1 MAGVNKVISV
11 GNLGKD
17 PEVRHL
23 EGGVSVA
30 HFTLATNEYYKDK
43 QGNRVERTEWHNI
56 SAWRGLAHMADKYLK
71 KGQQVYI
78 EGKLRTRQYQ
88 DKDQQTRYI
97 TEIIADEISML
108 GGRPQ
113 GPGNGVGMLWRSCGR
128 AAAYLPA
135 RAGNGPAALLKGSRY
150 LCCFLKKAFCTWPGL
165 FSLSP
170 CTSQRVPF

>member
-1 MAGVNKVISV
+1 MAFSILYFLTCINMAGVNKVILV

-30 HFTLATNEYYKDK
+30 HFTLATNDYYKDK
-43 QGNRVERTEWHNI
+43 QGNRVERTEWHNV
-56 SAWRGLAHMADKYLK
+56 SAWRGLADMADKYLK

-113 GPGNGVGMLWRSCGR
+113 GAG
-128 AAAYLPA
+128 AASADAASAATEPQHTFRQEPEMDQLP
-135 RAGNGPAALLKGSRY
+135 
-150 LCCFLKKAFCTWPGL
+150 F
-165 FSLSP
+165 
-170 CTSQRVPF
+170 

>member
-1 MAGVNKVISV
+1 MAGVNKVILV

-56 SAWRGLAHMADKYLK
+56 SAWRGLADMADKYLK

-113 GPGNGVGMLWRSCGR
+113 ETNEATVEPVDLVAVE
-128 AAAYLPA
+128 AAHSFRQEPELDQLP
-135 RAGNGPAALLKGSRY
+135 
-150 LCCFLKKAFCTWPGL
+150 F
-165 FSLSP
+165 
-170 CTSQRVPF
+170 

>member
-1 MAGVNKVISV
+1 MAGVNKVILV

-23 EGGVSVA
+23 ESGNSVA

-56 SAWRGLAHMADKYLK
+56 SAWRGLAELAEKYLK
-71 KGQQVYI
+71 KGTQVYI

-97 TEIIADEISML
+97 TEIIADEISLL
-108 GGRPQ
+108 GGRL
-113 GPGNGVGMLWRSCGR
+113 GGSSTGVPSASAEESVGLRQEPELDK
-128 AAAYLPA
+128 LP
-135 RAGNGPAALLKGSRY
+135 
-150 LCCFLKKAFCTWPGL
+150 F
-165 FSLSP
+165 
-170 CTSQRVPF
+170 

>member
-1 MAGVNKVISV
+1 MILV

-23 EGGVSVA
+23 DGGVSVA

-56 SAWRGLAHMADKYLK
+56 SAWRGLADMADKYLR

-108 GGRPQ
+108 SGRPQ
-113 GPGNGVGMLWRSCGR
+113 GAASTASDANGASVTEPQHTFRQEPELDQ
-128 AAAYLPA
+128 LP
-135 RAGNGPAALLKGSRY
+135 
-150 LCCFLKKAFCTWPGL
+150 F
-165 FSLSP
+165 
-170 CTSQRVPF
+170 

>member
-1 MAGVNKVISV
+1 MAGVNKVILV

-30 HFTLATNEYYKDK
+30 HFTLATNDYYKDK
-43 QGNRVERTEWHNI
+43 QGTRVERTEWHNI
-56 SAWRGLAHMADKYLK
+56 SAWRGLADMADKYLK

-113 GPGNGVGMLWRSCGR
+113 GAGGAAGEANAP
-128 AAAYLPA
+128 AAAEPQQTFRQEPEMDQLP
-135 RAGNGPAALLKGSRY
+135 
-150 LCCFLKKAFCTWPGL
+150 F
-165 FSLSP
+165 
-170 CTSQRVPF
+170 

>member
-1 MAGVNKVISV
+1 MAGVNKVILV

-30 HFTLATNEYYKDK
+30 HFTLATNDYYKDK

-56 SAWRGLAHMADKYLK
+56 SAWRGLADMADKYLK

-97 TEIIADEISML
+97 TEFVADEISL
-108 GGRPQ
+108 RGGRPQ
-113 GPGNGVGMLWRSCGR
+113 GPGAASDANG
-128 AAAYLPA
+128 AAVAEPQQSFRQEPELDQLP
-135 RAGNGPAALLKGSRY
+135 
-150 LCCFLKKAFCTWPGL
+150 F
-165 FSLSP
+165 
-170 CTSQRVPF
+170 

>member
-1 MAGVNKVISV
+1 MACSILYLLTCNNMAGVNKVILV

-43 QGNRVERTEWHNI
+43 QGTRVERTEWHNI
-56 SAWRGLAHMADKYLK
+56 SAWRGLADMADKFLK

-113 GPGNGVGMLWRSCGR
+113 SPGTASEATGTVAEPQHAFRQEPELDQ
-128 AAAYLPA
+128 LP
-135 RAGNGPAALLKGSRY
+135 
-150 LCCFLKKAFCTWPGL
+150 F
-165 FSLSP
+165 
-170 CTSQRVPF
+170 

>member
-1 MAGVNKVISV
+1 MAGVNKVILV

-30 HFTLATNEYYKDK
+30 HFTLATNDYYKDK

-56 SAWRGLAHMADKYLK
+56 SAWRGLADMADKFLK

-113 GPGNGVGMLWRSCGR
+113 GAG
-128 AAAYLPA
+128 AASIDATNQTAAEPQQSFRQEPELDQLP
-135 RAGNGPAALLKGSRY
+135 
-150 LCCFLKKAFCTWPGL
+150 F
-165 FSLSP
+165 
-170 CTSQRVPF
+170 

>member
-1 MAGVNKVISV
+1 MAGVNKVILV

-43 QGNRVERTEWHNI
+43 QGTRVERTEWHNI
-56 SAWRGLAHMADKYLK
+56 SAWRGLADMADKFLK

-113 GPGNGVGMLWRSCGR
+113 GTG
-128 AAAYLPA
+128 A
-135 RAGNGPAALLKGSRY
+135 PAAEANGAAPAEAQQSFRQEPELDQL
-150 LCCFLKKAFCTWPGL
+150 
-165 FSLSP
+165 
-170 CTSQRVPF
+170 PF

>member
-1 MAGVNKVISV
+1 MAGVNKVILV

-56 SAWRGLAHMADKYLK
+56 SAWRGLADMADKFLK

-108 GGRPQ
+108 SGRPQ
-113 GPGNGVGMLWRSCGR
+113 N
-128 AAAYLPA
+128 AAA
-135 RAGNGPAALLKGSRY
+135 AGTGNEANGPAAAEQQQSFRQEPELDQL
-150 LCCFLKKAFCTWPGL
+150 
-165 FSLSP
+165 
-170 CTSQRVPF
+170 PF

>member
-1 MAGVNKVISV
+1 MAGVNKVILV

-23 EGGVSVA
+23 EGGASVA

-56 SAWRGLAHMADKYLK
+56 SAWRGLAELAEKYLR
-71 KGQQVYI
+71 KGSQVYV

-97 TEIIADEISML
+97 TEIIAEEISLL
-108 GGRPQ
+108 GSRS
-113 GPGNGVGMLWRSCGR
+113 GNGGGPSSTT
-128 AAAYLPA
+128 AAGSEDVSLRQEPELDQLP
-135 RAGNGPAALLKGSRY
+135 
-150 LCCFLKKAFCTWPGL
+150 F
-165 FSLSP
+165 
-170 CTSQRVPF
+170 